1 MGSKDKLT
9 WVLLRTHCWPFMKES
24 RLINVYPSGSW
35 PPQRSILLRPWY
47 ESLMMTEWIFC
58 SGRSSTSLCEK
69 EPTLSHLSVATTA
82 TSTISPLNI
91 RTAGLKDRLTDG
103 TPVTLFSQVF
113 RVSSQWVS
121 LKDTDNKSHTFYLI
135 LCVCLCDFSFP

>member
-1 MGSKDKLT
+1 M
-9 WVLLRTHCWPFMKES
+9 
-24 RLINVYPSGSW
+24 
-35 PPQRSILLRPWY
+35 PWY

-121 LKDTDNKSHTFYLI
+121 LKDTDNKSHTFYPI
-135 LCVCLCDFSFP
+135 LCVCQCDFSFP